1 MARAEHPDKYSWW
14 LNELESLGIRTHSKD
29 AGNNLKE
36 ASELTQE
43 IKQIFYE
50 EYQMKSLKVF

>member
-1 MARAEHPDKYSWW
+1 MASAEHPDRYSWW

-29 AGNNLKE
+29 ACNNLKE
-36 ASELTQE
+36 ASELTEE

-50 EYQMKSLKVF
+50 EYQRAFIET